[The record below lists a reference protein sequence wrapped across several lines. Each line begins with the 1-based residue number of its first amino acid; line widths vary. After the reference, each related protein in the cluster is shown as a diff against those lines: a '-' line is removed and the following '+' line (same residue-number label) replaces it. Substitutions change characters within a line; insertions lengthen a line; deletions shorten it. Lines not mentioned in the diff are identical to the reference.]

1 LVLWLSA
8 DIIWAIYQLVLDVV
22 PPIPSAADYLWL
34 GAYGFLGYY
43 LFMTYKEFQ
52 KKFNF
57 GRKALIASIIGNA
70 IFLGYIIALTVNLS
84 VLSTSRGIEMFAVI
98 VAYPIL
104 DATLMIPAI
113 VILVEFR
120 KEPVWFIPWVC
131 ESLGIFLIVV
141 SDSWFALIVLTS
153 LVEQLWLSALF
164 FAAHFLVM
172 AAGLLWYIKMLIP
185 SATTTHEVHHSK
197 EVLTTIAQTS
207 LTKKGSAKRRVPTIV
222 VAVAALAAIVL
233 IGILVYP
240 SSPLLA
246 LFANTNSEVIA
257 PINSNGKQSV
267 ALGALLPLTGAS
279 SSLGESED
287 AAIKIA
293 TKDVNEYFSKSNSNT
308 RVGLIIEDTQ
318 TNPAISLEKLKD
330 LAAKGVRIVIGP
342 GTSAEIQAV
351 KDYADKNGIL
361 LVSPSSTAPSLAV
374 PGDNIFRF
382 VSDDTHQAQA
392 ISKKMWQDGVR
403 VVVPMWRTDVYG
415 NDLLNA
421 TKYNFEML
429 GGRVVDGVGYI
440 PRTGDFSASL
450 NRINFMIWDQDLRS
464 LSLKISQAVAQYGAD
479 KVGVYLVSFDEVVP
493 IFIEAQNEPVLS
505 MVKWY
510 GSDGSALN
518 DKLVRNIEAAMFAA
532 KTGFVNPIYGVD
544 NNNGYKFKLIDN
556 QIQKVI
562 GRVPRSYAEVAYDSL
577 WVAALTENSTGGTK
591 DINSLKK
598 SFLQIANSY
607 TGITGD
613 TSLNEAG
620 DRKHAD
626 YDFWAIRA
634 NNGNSRNNNNNDRS
648 VFAWGQ
654 VGRYQSNTNINDTGL
669 IQQIK
674 SISPKLPSSYE
685 GVFTHR

>member
-57 GRKALIASIIGNA
+57 GRKALIASVIGNA
-70 IFLGYIIALTVNLS
+70 IFLGYIIALTANLS
-84 VLSTSRGIEMFAVI
+84 VLSTLRGIEFFAVI

-131 ESLGIFLIVV
+131 ESLGIFLIAV
-141 SDSWFALIVLTS
+141 SDSWFALVVLTS

-185 SATTTHEVHHSK
+185 SATTHEVIRSK
-197 EVLTTIAQTS
+197 EVLTTIAHTR
-207 LTKKGSAKRRVPTIV
+207 LTKKGSAKTRVPTIV
-222 VAVAALAAIVL
+222 IAVAALVALVL
-233 IGILVYP
+233 IGVLVYP

-246 LFANTNSEVIA
+246 LFVTTNSEVVA
-257 PINSNGKQSV
+257 PIISNGKQIV
-267 ALGALLPLTGAS
+267 TLGALLPLTGAS
-279 SSLGESED
+279 LSVGESED

-293 TKDVNEYFSKSNSNT
+293 IKDVNEYFSKSNSST
-308 RVGLIIEDTQ
+308 RIGLIIEDTQ

-342 GTSAEIQAV
+342 GTSAEIQEV
-351 KDYADKNGIL
+351 KDYADEKGIL

-382 VSDDTHQAQA
+382 VPDDTHQAQA

-415 NDLLNA
+415 DDLLNA
-421 TKYNFEML
+421 TKYNFHML

-464 LSLKISQAVAQYGAD
+464 LSLKISQAVSQYGAD

-493 IFIEAQNEPVLS
+493 IFIEAQNQPELS

-518 DKLVRNIEAAMFAA
+518 DKLVRNIEAAVFAA
-532 KTGFVNPIYGVD
+532 NTGFVNPIYGVD
-544 NNNGYKFKLIDN
+544 IPNSYKFKLIDN
-556 QIQKVI
+556 QIQRI
-562 GRVPRSYAEVAYDSL
+562 IERVPRSYAEVAYDSF

-591 DINSLKK
+591 DINFLKK
-598 SFLQIANSY
+598 TFLQISNSY
-607 TGITGD
+607 AGITGD

-620 DRKHAD
+620 DRKHGD
-626 YDFWAIRA
+626 YDFWAIRP
-634 NNGNSRNNNNNDRS
+634 NNSDDQSR
-648 VFAWGQ
+648 FAWAL
-654 VGRYQSNTNINDTGL
+654 VGRFQSNTNIKDTGS

-674 SISPKLPSSYE
+674 SIQ
-685 GVFTHR
+685 

>member
-1 LVLWLSA
+1 VLWLSA
-8 DIIWAIYQLVLDVV
+8 DIIWAIYQLVLDLV

-34 GAYGFLGYY
+34 GAYVFLGYY

-57 GRKALIASIIGNA
+57 GRKALIASVIGNA

-120 KEPVWFIPWVC
+120 KEPVWFIPWIC
-131 ESLGIFLIVV
+131 ESLGIFLIAV

-172 AAGLLWYIKMLIP
+172 AAGLLWYIKLLIP
-185 SATTTHEVHHSK
+185 STTTHEVHDSK
-197 EVLTTIAQTS
+197 EVLTTIAHTR
-207 LTKKGSAKRRVPTIV
+207 LTEKGATKRRVPTTVI
-222 VAVAALAAIVL
+222 AVAALAAIIL

-240 SSPLLA
+240 SSPLIA
-246 LFANTNSEVIA
+246 LFANKNSEVLV
-257 PINSNGKQSV
+257 PFNSNGKQGV
-267 ALGALLPLTGAS
+267 TLGALLPLSGAS

-293 TKDVNEYFSKSNSNT
+293 VKDVNEYFSKSNSNT

-342 GTSAEIQAV
+342 GTSAEIQQV

-374 PGDNIFRF
+374 SGDNIFRF
-382 VSDDTHQAQA
+382 VPDDTHQAQA

-415 NDLLNA
+415 NDLLNS
-421 TKYNFEML
+421 TKYNFEKL
-429 GGRVVDGVGYI
+429 GGKVVDGVGYI

-464 LSLKISQAVAQYGAD
+464 LSLKIGQAVAQYGAD

-493 IFIEAQNEPVLS
+493 IFIEAQNQPELS

-532 KTGFVNPIYGVD
+532 KTGFVNPIFGVD
-544 NNNGYKFKLIDN
+544 NNNSYKFKLIDN
-556 QIQKVI
+556 QIQKII
-562 GRVPRSYAEVAYDSL
+562 GRVPRSYAEVAYDAF

-598 SFLQIANSY
+598 TFLQLANSY

-613 TSLNEAG
+613 TSLNAAG

-626 YDFWAIRA
+626 YDFWAVRD
-634 NNGNSRNNNNNDRS
+634 NNGNSNGQIG
-648 VFAWGQ
+648 FAWEQ
-654 VGRYQSNTNINDTGL
+654 VGRFQFNATIKDTGL

-674 SISPKLPSSYE
+674 SISQEPRP
-685 GVFTHR
+685 